1 MRYTA
6 LLLILCLFQACVPIQ
21 IAPNMDKGKVMD
33 GKKFKQQLPDRQ
45 ICVFSDPKN
54 TNEFNNYIDTIFQ
67 LNNIAI
73 QML

>member
-1 MRYTA
+1 
-6 LLLILCLFQACVPIQ
+6 
-21 IAPNMDKGKVMD
+21 MDKGKVMD